1 MEGFSGR
8 STAAQCVP
16 LPRSC
21 CETYWTCTKASCM
34 SETPRRPPGKSPLAF
49 LKRGHEDL
57 LRTQLVYI
65 CRGLLPSR
73 PLPVHVHC
81 ALQEYGPRDLQVPPW
96 NEYARG
102 VLEDLEG
109 FHTDLQVRRR
119 TLLSTRV
126 GNTYI
131 SYSLTLSDSLSSSF
145 CFIGSSSLARPR
157 GNMPV
162 RTF

>member
-1 MEGFSGR
+1 MRRNGRIFWKKHCRTVCPSPEIMLRDPETATREEPAGF
-8 STAAQCVP
+8 P
-16 LPRSC
+16 F
-21 CETYWTCTKASCM
+21 Y
-34 SETPRRPPGKSPLAF
+34 
-49 LKRGHEDL
+49 KRGHEDL

-65 CRGLLPSR
+65 CRGLLSDPPGLCLYTSTAR
-73 PLPVHVHC
+73 YKNTGLEIFKCHR
-81 ALQEYGPRDLQVPPW
+81 GP
-96 NEYARG
+96 NM
-102 VLEDLEG
+102 LEG

-145 CFIGSSSLARPR
+145 CFIGSSSRARPR

>member
-1 MEGFSGR
+1 MLRDVLDVYQSFLYVRDPETATREEPAGF
-8 STAAQCVP
+8 P
-16 LPRSC
+16 F
-21 CETYWTCTKASCM
+21 Y
-34 SETPRRPPGKSPLAF
+34 
-49 LKRGHEDL
+49 KRGHEDL

-145 CFIGSSSLARPR
+145 CFIGSSTRARPR
-157 GNMPV
+157 GSMRV

>member
-1 MEGFSGR
+1 MLRDVLDVYQSFLYVRDPETATREEPVGF
-8 STAAQCVP
+8 P
-16 LPRSC
+16 F
-21 CETYWTCTKASCM
+21 Y
-34 SETPRRPPGKSPLAF
+34 
-49 LKRGHEDL
+49 KRGHEDL

-145 CFIGSSSLARPR
+145 CFIGSSSRARPR